1 MQTDHRLEVA
11 FSMSLIS
18 ASIRID
24 HLPAGTSRRS
34 LMRQVPGPVA
44 SAVRLIG
51 LTPADGLAHE
61 RDFIGLGCSGA
72 SR

>member
-1 MQTDHRLEVA
+1 
-11 FSMSLIS
+11 
-18 ASIRID
+18 
-24 HLPAGTSRRS
+24 
-34 LMRQVPGPVA
+34 MRQVPGPVA